1 MRVER
6 IPFSSAVGKF
16 GTKSPRAF
24 LDHLIFIQATS
35 FLDLMDDV
43 SVPAAVAPKID
54 MLFLLR

>member
-1 MRVER
+1 MSQNLSKWELKGYRFPRLFGE
-6 IPFSSAVGKF
+6 F

-43 SVPAAVAPKID
+43 SVTIPQQ
-54 MLFLLR
+54 